1 MKRILHNK
9 STVPFGIGQTRWTKN
24 ALNKSY
30 PCKCKE
36 VIIFDYT
43 SRLFTQLGSDIIPDT
58 NLPSLDTNISLLNA
72 SSIAITGH
80 SSIFSQYTVAVGFPG
95 YESGDSHGG
104 YVYVYTFEGNNW
116 ISRGSTLSG
125 GEEYDQL
132 GSAVAISQDGK
143 RLVATSTLNNNV
155 SPLPASAKTYIR
167 TYSYNIYTQD
177 WEILNELSSTSN
189 KYGQQLALNRAGT
202 FLAVSDIST
211 NVVDYSSVNIY
222 KLYNNK
228 WQLLGNK
235 IVSSYLNYYNI
246 DGDIVSDGF
255 GTSISLSDDGY
266 TLVIG
271 SPTWNANGDNENEGK
286 FYVYNYNSLCR
297 SWDLVFEKEGNN
309 LYGQLG
315 ASVSLNGNGNILAVS
330 EPEADRDGGLTQK
343 GLVTIYQLDGWT
355 KKWNQLG
362 LAIQGD
368 QNGSFMGSEPNS
380 VKLNEKGD
388 IVSITS
394 LSNNNKVV
402 EVYQYINNNWSQIGS
417 DILHTTANNATFG
430 SCISLSNDGKSV
442 AIGDSAGI
450 AQIYAFN

>member
-1 MKRILHNK
+1 MKRILYNK
-9 STVPFGIGQTRWTKN
+9 STVPFGIGQSRWTKN

-30 PCKCKE
+30 PCRCKE
-36 VIIFDYT
+36 EIILDYT
-43 SRLFTQLGSDIIPDT
+43 SRSFTQLGSDIIPDT
-58 NLPSLDTNISLLNA
+58 NLPTLATFSLLNA

-95 YESGDSHGG
+95 YQNGDSHGG
-104 YVYVYTFEGNNW
+104 YVYVYIFEGNNW
-116 ISRGSTLSG
+116 IYKGTPLSG

-143 RLVATSTLNNNV
+143 TLVATSTLNNNI
-155 SPLPASAKTYIR
+155 SPPASAKTYIR

-202 FLAVSDIST
+202 FLAVSDISSDAT
-211 NVVDYSSVNIY
+211 DYSSVNIY

-235 IVSSYLNYYNI
+235 IVSSDLN
-246 DGDIVSDGF
+246 DGF

-266 TLVIG
+266 TLVVG
-271 SPTWNANGDNENEGK
+271 APNWTVDDGNDDKQGK
-286 FYVYNYNSLCR
+286 LYVYNYNSLCR
-297 SWDLVFEKEGNN
+297 SWDLVFEKQGDLEEE
-309 LYGQLG
+309 LG
-315 ASVSLNGNGNILAVS
+315 SSVSLNGNGNILAVS
-330 EPEADRDGGLTQK
+330 VPK
-343 GLVTIYQLDGWT
+343 GDIDTSNPFTDEGKVIIYQLDSWR
-355 KKWNQLG
+355 KNWNQLG
-362 LAIQGD
+362 STIFGGELFAT
-368 QNGSFMGSEPNS
+368 MGSEPNS

-394 LSNNNKVV
+394 KSGGNKVV

-417 DILHTTANNATFG
+417 DILHNTANSTTFG
-430 SCISLSNDGKSV
+430 SCISLSNDGKTV
-442 AIGDSAGI
+442 AIGDSAGR
-450 AQIYAFN
+450 AQIYGFV